1 MTYINAIT
9 LSNFRNYDHTAI
21 DGLGAGFVV
30 LIGKNG
36 AGKTNCLE
44 AVSLLS
50 PGRGLRGASVDDYQN
65 KTQTQGWAA
74 SALLIDTDGDEF
86 RLGIGRDPQYRDKK
100 LIRHNGETV
109 RSQQDLGEIN
119 RTIWLTPQMDGLF
132 LQGASERRGFYDR
145 MVATFDPSHSG
156 RLTRYEKAMRER
168 LKILKTACDKNQKP
182 DAIWLDGLENVMAE
196 TAIAIAAAR
205 LDCLIKLQPRIN
217 MLADAIFPA
226 AKLSLINGPETE
238 LDGQSAL
245 RVENNIKTQLA
256 RYRET
261 DGMSGRTHIGAHR
274 TDMNVVYTSKNTPAS
289 QCSTGEQKALLTTII
304 LAHAQMVASRF
315 GAPPIL
321 LFDEIAAHFDATHR
335 EALFDI
341 LGSMGGQVWL
351 TGQEKQAFAN
361 IPAKTLLEIKNNH
374 ISPCA

>member
-1 MTYINAIT
+1 MTHISSLTLNA
-9 LSNFRNYDHTAI
+9 FRNYDHTAI

-30 LIGKNG
+30 LIGQNG

-65 KTQTQGWAA
+65 KKQTQGWAV
-74 SALLIDTDGDEF
+74 SALLTDTDGDAF
-86 RLGIGRDPQYRDKK
+86 RLGVGRDPQRRDKK

-109 RSQQDLGEIN
+109 RSQQDLGELN

-132 LQGASERRGFYDR
+132 LQGAGERRAFFDR

-168 LKILKTACDKNQKP
+168 LKILKTACDKNQKA
-182 DAIWLDGLENVMAE
+182 DATWLDGLENVMAE

-205 LDCLIKLQPRIN
+205 LDCLTKLQPRIYA
-217 MLADAIFPA
+217 LADALFPA
-226 AKLSLINGPETE
+226 AELSLSNGPETA
-238 LDGQSAL
+238 LNGQSAL
-245 RVENNIKTQLA
+245 RVETDIKTQLV
-256 RYRET
+256 RYRDT

-274 TDMNVVYTSKNTPAS
+274 TDMNAIYKNKNAPAA

-304 LAHAQMVASRF
+304 LAHAQMVAARF

-335 EALFDI
+335 NALFDI
-341 LGSMGGQVWL
+341 LGAMGGQVWL
-351 TGQEKQAFAN
+351 TGQEKQAFSS
-361 IPAKTLLEIKNNH
+361 IPYKNLCTIENNH
-374 ISPCA
+374 ITPCE